1 MRGHGHV
8 LTPGRYVGAEAPEED
23 GEPFAEKMARLAA
36 QLRDRQAEGAR
47 LDARIA
53 ASLEAL
59 GFGPGRGAKR

>member
-1 MRGHGHV
+1 
-8 LTPGRYVGAEAPEED
+8 
-23 GEPFAEKMARLAA
+23 MARHAA

-53 ASLEAL
+53 ANLEAL